1 MSCRLRKFVCI
12 DYFSHACGKIPE
24 RGEHKGGS
32 QFYGVAI
39 VVGKARQQGHEV
51 SGCLAS
57 ELRKQKGGLLF
68 RLLSY
73 HLIHHCGSPS
83 DVTHT

>member
-1 MSCRLRKFVCI
+1 MSCRLCKFVCI

-39 VVGKARQQGHEV
+39 VVGKARERYKEKLVFHNSQTVDCG
-51 SGCLAS
+51 
-57 ELRKQKGGLLF
+57 KLF
-68 RLLSY
+68 
-73 HLIHHCGSPS
+73 
-83 DVTHT
+83 